1 MSAPESGGEGER
13 WESETT
19 GREAFWGYLCS
30 RMQEFWLM
38 FTLGLLFMLLS
49 TISVIFIPPGTASY
63 YVSFQVLAI
72 SAVLV
77 ACTGAVIWKCND

>member
-1 MSAPESGGEGER
+1 MSASGSGENEN
-13 WESETT
+13 WESEVS

-30 RMQEFWLM
+30 RMHEFWMM

-49 TISVIFIPPGTASY
+49 TISVVFIPPGTASY

-72 SAVLV
+72 SLVLV
-77 ACTGAVIWKCND
+77 LCTGFVLWRCND